1 MFALRKSIC
10 YLCFLALLV
19 HALLSCSRSH
29 ADEKSFPAENDIF
42 TMGMVSLDHIDKCG
56 VNVLGWSGSLQRPE
70 QRKWFARCVDF
81 AKRHQMPVIMSLS
94 IFNAEWKT
102 YEQRPELVA
111 TCCKDIEGNNI
122 IVGWG
127 ETQSPDQPMYWGCT
141 NNPTYRQ
148 FWIEVAKNNV
158 DLGAQGIIADEMQGT
173 SGVIWHERDFEN
185 SSGRTATPRLSRY
198 TA

>member
-1 MFALRKSIC
+1 MDEACKDALRLDYDRRLKLEFHSAHRSEYVTDRSQKFKECCLMFALRKSIC

-42 TMGMVSLDHIDKCG
+42 TIGMVSLDHIDKCG

-81 AKRHQMPVIMSLS
+81 TKRHQMRVILSLS

-102 YEQRPELVA
+102 YEQRPELVT
-111 TCCKDIEGNNI
+111 TCCKDIEGNMVRCRMEI
-122 IVGWG
+122 
-127 ETQSPDQPMYWGCT
+127 GCSARR
-141 NNPTYRQ
+141 PT
-148 FWIEVAKNNV
+148 
-158 DLGAQGIIADEMQGT
+158 T
-173 SGVIWHERDFEN
+173 
-185 SSGRTATPRLSRY
+185 SSGSR
-198 TA
+198 